1 MTSVYEFTVKDTK
14 GEDVSLDKFKGKP
27 LIIVNT
33 ASHCGFTPQFTD
45 LQKLYDKYRDK
56 GLEILGFPCNQFNNQ
71 EFEDIDSTLEYCQ
84 LNHGVTFPMFAK
96 VDVKGKD
103 IHPLF
108 QFLTTE
114 QKGFLS
120 NNIKWNFTK
129 FLIDKEG
136 KVVGRYAP
144 QTAPLKME
152 QDIQR
157 IFDRKVGIN
166 V

>member
-1 MTSVYEFTVKDTK
+1 MTSVYDFTAKNTK
-14 GEDVSLDKFKGKP
+14 GEDVPLSEFKGKP
-27 LIIVNT
+27 LVIVNT
-33 ASHCGFTPQFTD
+33 ASHCGFTSQFTG
-45 LQKLYDKYRDK
+45 LQKLYEEYHDK
-56 GLEILGFPCNQFNNQ
+56 GLEILAFPCSQFNNQ
-71 EFEDIDSTLEYCQ
+71 EFENIDSTLEYCQ

-96 VDVKGKD
+96 IDVKGKE

-108 QFLTTE
+108 KFLTTE

-144 QTAPLKME
+144 QTPPLKME
-152 QDIQR
+152 KDI
-157 IFDRKVGIN
+157 RKII
-166 V
+166 